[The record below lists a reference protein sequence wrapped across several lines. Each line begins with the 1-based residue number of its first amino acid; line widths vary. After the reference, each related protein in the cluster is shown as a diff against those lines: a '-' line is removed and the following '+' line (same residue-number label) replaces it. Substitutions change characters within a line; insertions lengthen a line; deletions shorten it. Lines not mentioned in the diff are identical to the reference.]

1 MQTFRSALVGLP
13 LVGLPLIGLPL
24 VGVRL
29 VRLQHQRGFLQYRQV
44 RPPRGPA
51 SRPGSRVSIQRSK
64 HRANDTVPFSGCV
77 AGSSAVATC
86 TPRFSGR
93 QDQRVTYVEHA
104 SAYPSLPHCVD
115 ARFFGPVVFGLSIP
129 SRLRCR
135 ASFISL
141 SYSASISASP
151 ILWNTDDCHTEVV
164 TCGNITLQDSPLPC
178 VTESRQ

>member
-44 RPPRGPA
+44 RPRRGPA

-64 HRANDTVPFSGCV
+64 HIANDTVAFSGCV

-115 ARFFGPVVFGLSIP
+115 ARFFGPVVVWAQYTIDTALSGELHQP
-129 SRLRCR
+129 VVLRLHL
-135 ASFISL
+135 SFSH
-141 SYSASISASP
+141 P
-151 ILWNTDDCHTEVV
+151 VEH
-164 TCGNITLQDSPLPC
+164 
-178 VTESRQ
+178 R